1 MASGLPTEGEGVPGE
16 SRFRAKER
24 ICDERYSTSTGNQAT
39 SRDMTGYRLLTAW
52 FQLPAPG
59 VKASPAGRPCIRRIT
74 FSHQSSTAMRPPLD
88 LESLLAILLLFLFT
102 CDNDVTVIIK
112 SPRAFPNS
120 SQQRV
125 GAMPMWVQVDS
136 PGGSGFLAHACH
148 FQHERVITKR
158 STRAFLG
165 HGAPAFG
172 YGCRIDSIT
181 AADTG
186 LMLPV
191 SIVHLEIM
199 LPKPEPLAEQAVS
212 QPPAVNLNMGDN
224 SQSRVSR
231 NQYQMRGDIHNNG
244 PTEYNTTNSYVIHQY
259 GSGPYSSP
267 LPRSSGSFSSRSSSS
282 STTRPF
288 PPGWARSTSPLGQF
302 SFAGYEEEEEEEEE
316 GPAIAP
322 NETFKGVSTDLDDKL
337 SKAIS
342 GFMANGYS
350 RLMAPAAEK
359 RDSKDTSSRKS
370 EESKYKSSRESEE
383 SKYTGSRKS
392 EESK

>member
-1 MASGLPTEGEGVPGE
+1 
-16 SRFRAKER
+16 
-24 ICDERYSTSTGNQAT
+24 
-39 SRDMTGYRLLTAW
+39 
-52 FQLPAPG
+52 
-59 VKASPAGRPCIRRIT
+59 
-74 FSHQSSTAMRPPLD
+74 
-88 LESLLAILLLFLFT
+88 
-102 CDNDVTVIIK
+102 
-112 SPRAFPNS
+112 
-120 SQQRV
+120 
-125 GAMPMWVQVDS
+125 
-136 PGGSGFLAHACH
+136 
-148 FQHERVITKR
+148 
-158 STRAFLG
+158 
-165 HGAPAFG
+165 
-172 YGCRIDSIT
+172 
-181 AADTG
+181 
-186 LMLPV
+186 
-191 SIVHLEIM
+191 M
-199 LPKPEPLAEQAVS
+199 LPKPEPPAEQAVS

-231 NQYQMRGDIHNNG
+231 NQYQSGSQHSETTYYNPQVRGDIHNNG

-302 SFAGYEEEEEEEEE
+302 NFTGYEEEEEEEEE

-322 NETFKGVSTDLDDKL
+322 TETFKGVSQDLDDKL
-337 SKAIS
+337 SKAIG

-370 EESKYKSSRESEE
+370 EESRYTSSRESEE